1 MEWDAVSW
9 SFADQIASLF
19 ELSEPSAA
27 LLAGDTPPDAFF
39 ATLRKAGALD
49 DAVNFL
55 ALALPRRAAI
65 AWARDCIAHTSRQ
78 AKLRRTDI
86 VASSAV
92 GAWLDDPS
100 DERRWVAREAAE
112 AAGFSSP
119 EALLAMAIFVS
130 GGSISQPGTPHPVP
144 AAPELTGKLAG
155 GAVLLA
161 SVRVPPQLIADTKSV
176 FLDRGVEY
184 ATGAA
189 QP

>member
-1 MEWDAVSW
+1 MLWDAVSW

-27 LLAGDTPPDAFF
+27 LLAGDTTPEAFF
-39 ATLRKAGALD
+39 ATLRKTGALN
-49 DAVNFL
+49 DAVSFL

-65 AWARDCIAHTSRQ
+65 AWGRDCIAHTVRQ
-78 AKLRRTDI
+78 AKLSREDI
-86 VASSAV
+86 VASAAV
-92 GAWLDDPS
+92 SAWLDDPS
-100 DERRWVAREAAE
+100 DERRWTAHDAAG
-112 AAGFSSP
+112 AAGFASP
-119 EALLAMAIFVS
+119 EALLAMAVFVS
-130 GGSISQPGTPHPVP
+130 GGSISPPGTPTPVP
-144 AAPELTGKLAG
+144 AAPELTGRLAG

-161 SVRVPPQLIADTKSV
+161 AVRVPPQLIADAKSA

>member
-1 MEWDAVSW
+1 MLWDAVSW

-27 LLAGDTPPDAFF
+27 RLTGDLAPEAFF
-39 ATLRKAGALD
+39 ATLRQAGAID
-49 DAVNFL
+49 DALPFM
-55 ALALPRRAAI
+55 ALALPRRAAV
-65 AWARDCIAHTSRQ
+65 AWGRDCLAHTARQ
-78 AKLRRTDI
+78 AKLRQADI
-86 VASSAV
+86 VAFSAV
-92 GAWLDDPS
+92 ASWLDDPS
-100 DERRWVAREAAE
+100 DERRWIAHEAANN
-112 AAGFSSP
+112 AQLQSA

-130 GGSISQPGTPHPVP
+130 GGSISPPGTPTPVP
-144 AAPELTGKLAG
+144 AAPEITGRLVA

-161 SVRVPPQLIADTKSV
+161 AVRVPPQLIADTKSV